1 MIMSNLGMRY
11 KRRAN
16 RITVRFRDNP
26 NEYARQYYRLI
37 HGKRN
42 LQKRDRKSNGKAK

>member
-1 MIMSNLGMRY
+1 MSNLGMRY

-26 NEYARQYYRLI
+26 NEYARQYYRLT
-37 HGKRN
+37 HGKKIKRRN
-42 LQKRDRKSNGKAK
+42 DASKAATKR